1 MTPLVGKLMIWRS
14 IQGNSKLRNPYSR
27 IKLSAIRI
35 KIMDLIMTSTTLLRI
50 SPTSKD
56 KYPTLSPISTP
67 SRKILLK
74 LEDLVKSSRV
84 KLYTIIK
91 LHKLKLCEI
100 TT

>member
-1 MTPLVGKLMIWRS
+1 MTPLVGKLMIWKS
-14 IQGNSKLRNPYSR
+14 IQVNSKLRNPYLR

-35 KIMDLIMTSTTLLRI
+35 KITDLIMTSTILLRI
-50 SPTSKD
+50 SPTLKD

-67 SRKILLK
+67 FRRILLK

-84 KLYTIIK
+84 RLYTITK